1 MSALYIGLYFLC
13 WALLHS
19 LLAGLRA
26 KRLARRFFGPAAE
39 RWYRFGFVAAAVLTS
54 VPGIFLFFRL
64 PDRPLYGV
72 APPWRW
78 VMVAGQAVGLLL
90 LAWALKSTDALD
102 FIGLRQLMEGRKS
115 QRRTLVTGGLYRYT
129 RHPMYLASM
138 LVMWLKPAM
147 SLNLLALFSFM
158 SLYFVLGTYH
168 EEKLLVNQFG
178 AAYVAYREKVP
189 RIFPGIPFP
198 P

>member
-26 KRLARRFFGPAAE
+26 KRLARRLFGPAAE

-72 APPWRW
+72 AP
-78 VMVAGQAVGLLL
+78 LL